1 MEDAS
6 CVAGAASTTDAVVV
20 RADQRVRYAAGGRPS
35 APQAVDADMETAW
48 RRGKLIFN
56 RRPLGDVVAEIE
68 RYRSGTIIIAGN
80 RLRALE
86 VTGVFNLDDPEALLR
101 TIEETLPVRALR
113 LPLVTVLHGASGV

>member
-35 APQAVDADMETAW
+35 TPQAVDADMETAW

-86 VTGVFNLDDPEALLR
+86 VTGVFNLDDPEAILR

-113 LPLVTVLHGASGV
+113 LPLVTVLHGAGGA